1 MIIQY
6 NHYFCAFKSRMSLVE
21 FISNLSPEIVL
32 ALTFMVSFAVTYL
45 SIPSIV
51 NVVRQKKL
59 FDVPSRRKSHKQQ
72 TPTLGGVAIFAG
84 FTVSAGSFINYNL
97 VPSLQYI
104 LVASII
110 IFFIGLKDDI
120 LLIVPIKK
128 LFGQILA
135 GLVIMIPGNLY
146 FSSVH
151 GFLGIYHISVIPS
164 LLLTLFVII
173 VIINS
178 FNLIDGIDGL
188 AASLGMLSS
197 LFFGVWFFI
206 SGNIEYS
213 LISAAI
219 IGTLLA
225 FFRFNVFLGKNKIFM
240 GDTGS
245 LIVGLLMA
253 VQVIMF
259 NEKNIGFTS
268 AFSIKSA
275 PAVSFTVLIIPLF
288 DTLRV
293 FLIRMLRK
301 RSPFIADKNHL
312 HHCLLKL
319 GFSHIQTTMIIVF
332 ANICFIIMALALQNI
347 GILGLTAIILSIA
360 TILSFYIEYLVKK
373 NGHSVP
379 DMSRDNEDIPHN

>member
-1 MIIQY
+1 M
-6 NHYFCAFKSRMSLVE
+6 RLVE
-21 FISNLSPEIVL
+21 FIANLSPEVVL
-32 ALTFMVSFAVTYL
+32 VLTFILSFAVTHF
-45 SIPSIV
+45 SIPAIV

-59 FDVPSRRKSHKQQ
+59 FDLPSRRKSHNHQ
-72 TPTLGGVAIFAG
+72 TPTLGGIALFAG
-84 FTVSAGSFINYNL
+84 FTIAAGSFINYNH

-104 LVASII
+104 LVACII
-110 IFFIGLKDDI
+110 IFFIGLKDD
-120 LLIVPIKK
+120 LLGIAPIKK
-128 LFGQILA
+128 LLGQIVA
-135 GLVIMIPGNLY
+135 GLVLIIPGNLY

-151 GFLGIYHISVIPS
+151 GFLGFYHIPLLAS

-178 FNLIDGIDGL
+178 LNLIDGIDGL
-188 AASLGMLSS
+188 ATALGILSS
-197 LFFGVWFFI
+197 SFFGIWFFI
-206 SGNIEYS
+206 SGNVEYC

-219 IGTLLA
+219 VGTLFA
-225 FFRFNVFLGKNKIFM
+225 FFKFNVFGTENKIFM

-268 AFSIKSA
+268 AFTIKSA
-275 PAVSFTVLIIPLF
+275 PAVSFAVLIVPLF

-293 FLIRMLRK
+293 FLIRMSRK
-301 RSPFIADKNHL
+301 RSPFTADKNHL

-319 GFSHIQTTMIIVF
+319 GFNHIQATLLIVF
-332 ANICFIIMALALQNI
+332 ANICFITLALALQNI
-347 GILGLTAIILSIA
+347 GIFWLMAIILSIA
-360 TILSFYIEYLVKK
+360 TILSLIIEYLVRK

-379 DMSRDNEDIPHN
+379 DMIKENEDI

>member
-1 MIIQY
+1 MAIQIY
-6 NHYFCAFKSRMSLVE
+6 LYFCAFNSKMNLIE

-32 ALTFMVSFAVTYL
+32 ALTFIVSFAVTYL

-51 NVVRQKKL
+51 SVVRLKKL
-59 FDVPSRRKSHKQQ
+59 FDLPSRRKSHKLQ

-84 FTVSAGSFINYNL
+84 FTVSAGSFINYQH

-104 LVASII
+104 LVSCII
-110 IFFIGLKDDI
+110 IFFVGLKDDI
-120 LLIVPIKK
+120 LLISPLNK
-128 LFGQILA
+128 LLMQILA
-135 GLVIMIPGNLY
+135 GLVLIIPGNLY
-146 FSSVH
+146 FSSIH
-151 GFLGIYHISVIPS
+151 GFWGIYHISTIAS

-178 FNLIDGIDGL
+178 FNLVDGIDGL
-188 AASLGMLSS
+188 AASLGIMSS

-206 SGNIEYS
+206 SGNIEYC
-213 LISAAI
+213 LISASVA
-219 IGTLLA
+219 GTLLA
-225 FFRFNVFLGKNKIFM
+225 FFRFNVFGGKNKIFM

-275 PAVSFTVLIIPLF
+275 PAVSFAVLIVPLF

-293 FLIRMLRK
+293 FLIRMSRK
-301 RSPFIADKNHL
+301 RSPFTADKNHL

-319 GFSHIQTTMIIVF
+319 GFNHIQTTLIIVF
-332 ANICFIIMALALQNI
+332 VNICFTTLALTLQYI
-347 GILGLTAIILSIA
+347 GILWLMLIIISTA
-360 TILSFYIEYLVKK
+360 TILSFYLEYLVRE

-379 DMSRDNEDIPHN
+379 DMTRDNEDT